1 MHRYCIRDFLQAPSE
16 QQPHLWND
24 LHGLPLLPM
33 RDGSLGYISIFNAQ
47 QVEAIDSMLSMGF
60 HYLPT
65 LDALKRS
72 GFNMEAAC
80 SLLAADVT
88 TTNTG
93 AVTQSGFLGIKMLQ
107 IVTKTGIN
115 KQGSQ
120 LKAEAVQEPNDEE
133 GEWQVFSAAAD
144 MLIDFQVSRITT
156 SGTAICHQHTIHR
169 FWAPKRFHSYAM
181 RLCIS
186 TRPLRLSVV
195 SSSLT
200 Y

>member
-1 MHRYCIRDFLQAPSE
+1 
-16 QQPHLWND
+16 
-24 LHGLPLLPM
+24 M
-33 RDGSLGYISIFNAQ
+33 RDGSLGHISIFNAQ
-47 QVEAIDSMLSMGF
+47 QVEAIDAMLSMGF

-72 GFNMEAAC
+72 SFNMEAAC
-80 SLLAADVT
+80 SLLAVDVT

-93 AVTQSGFLGIKMLQ
+93 AVTQTGFLGIKMLQ

-120 LKAEAVQEPNDEE
+120 LKAEAVQEPSDEE

-144 MLIDFQVSRITT
+144 MLIDFQVSRIYTT
-156 SGTAICHQHTIHR
+156 SVTAICLQHTIYR

-186 TRPLRLSVV
+186 TRQLRLLVV

>member
-1 MHRYCIRDFLQAPSE
+1 
-16 QQPHLWND
+16 
-24 LHGLPLLPM
+24 M
-33 RDGSLGYISIFNAQ
+33 RDGTLGYISIFNAQ
-47 QVEAIDSMLSMGF
+47 QVEVIDAMLSMGF

-80 SLLAADVT
+80 SLLATDVT

-93 AVTQSGFLGIKMLQ
+93 AVTQTGFLGIKMLQ

-120 LKAEAVQEPNDEE
+120 LKAEAVQEPSDEE

-144 MLIDFQVSRITT
+144 MLIDFQVSRMYT
-156 SGTAICHQHTIHR
+156 SATAICHQHTIHTR

-186 TRPLRLSVV
+186 THPLRLSVV

>member
-1 MHRYCIRDFLQAPSE
+1 
-16 QQPHLWND
+16 
-24 LHGLPLLPM
+24 M

-47 QVEAIDSMLSMGF
+47 QVEAIDAMLSMGF

-80 SLLAADVT
+80 SLLAADVA

-93 AVTQSGFLGIKMLQ
+93 AVAQNGFLGIKMLQ

-120 LKAEAVQEPNDEE
+120 LKAEAVQEPSDEE

-144 MLIDFQVSRITT
+144 MLIDFQVSRIYT
-156 SGTAICHQHTIHR
+156 SATANFVISILCIYR